1 MQQPINIEIGLL
13 ESVVGLS
20 IILLSAGIAWGKLK
34 ESVNKIQETLKE
46 DIKPEVKK
54 ISTLE
59 SRVDAL
65 WTRVDALWKDSLA
78 PAGSPR
84 QLNQRGVDVLH
95 QSGIKRIIDDKKEK
109 LLELVKKAGSKN
121 AYDAE
126 KEIESVVF
134 SLPAHCPD
142 VINDLKQGAFMTG
155 SEIGAVLFVGSI
167 YLRDLIFKD
176 LGFSLDE
183 LDRESEGVEVD
194 E

>member
-1 MQQPINIEIGLL
+1 MRQPINIEIGLL

-109 LLELVKKAGSKN
+109 LLELVKKAGSKS